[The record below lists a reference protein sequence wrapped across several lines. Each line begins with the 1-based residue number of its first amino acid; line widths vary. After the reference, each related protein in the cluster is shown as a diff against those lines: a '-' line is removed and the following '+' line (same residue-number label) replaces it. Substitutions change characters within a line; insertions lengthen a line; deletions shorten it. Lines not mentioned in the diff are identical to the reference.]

1 MWLQCRSSCSCACGS
16 KQDSVMKV
24 VTEGEGKKKKYNKNK
39 KKAWRKK
46 ADISDIE
53 AILDDVRREERFG

>member
-1 MWLQCRSSCSCACGS
+1 
-16 KQDSVMKV
+16 MKV